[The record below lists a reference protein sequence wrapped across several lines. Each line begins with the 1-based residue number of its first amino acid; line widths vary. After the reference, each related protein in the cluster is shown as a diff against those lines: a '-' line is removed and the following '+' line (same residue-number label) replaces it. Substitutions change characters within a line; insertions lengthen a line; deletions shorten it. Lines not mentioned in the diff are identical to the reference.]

1 MPTNYPGG
9 VDQFNEPSQ
18 PESTALSQVGAQSN
32 PGRNHVE
39 HHRDLGDAVEALQ
52 AYAAQRTHDHSGSS
66 SDTTKGAKLKQA
78 NTHEQ
83 ADTDSGLTSIHHTL
97 GTGSYQAAPGDHTH
111 DYAGGSILNAP
122 YIRCTSATRPTSPT
136 SGLTIYET
144 DTNRMRVWN
153 DFGNGNRWNIL
164 PTATIPIVRLAQ
176 SSNQTI
182 SSSGTFIAWNE
193 EDEDNFGYFNPASNT
208 NIVVSEPGL
217 YHIEAALQW
226 SVNFLPEV
234 ATVVFCINGQETTL
248 RNSSLQARPGLLS
261 LLGVDIN
268 SDFSQTLAVSG
279 SLRVNIGDTVSMK
292 CRYGGSA
299 IGGIIQT
306 YFDLPSRVKSR
317 LEMHYV
323 GP

>member
-1 MPTNYPGG
+1 MATNYPGG
-9 VDQFNEPSQ
+9 VDQFDEPSQ
-18 PESTALSQVGAQSN
+18 PESTALSQVGAQAS

-39 HHRDLGDAVEALQ
+39 HHRDLGDAVQKLQ
-52 AYAAQRTHDHSGSS
+52 EYASQRSHDHSGST

-83 ADTDSGLTSIHHTL
+83 ADTDSAATALHHTL
-97 GTGSYQAAPGDHTH
+97 GTGAYQAAPGNHTH
-111 DYAGGSILNAP
+111 DYDSGSILNAP
-122 YIRCTSATRPTSPT
+122 YIRCTSATRPASPT

-153 DFGNGNRWNIL
+153 NFGNGDRWNIL

-176 SSNQTI
+176 SDNQTI
-182 SSSGTFIAWNE
+182 SASGTFLAWNE
-193 EDEDNFGYFNPASNT
+193 ETEDNFGYFNPANNT
-208 NIVVSEPGL
+208 VITVSEPGL
-217 YHIEAALQW
+217 YQIDAALQW

-234 ATVVFCINGQETTL
+234 ATVVLCVNGQETVL

-261 LLGVDIN
+261 LLGVTIN

-279 SLRVNIGDTVSMK
+279 KLRVNIGDTISMK

-299 IGGIIQT
+299 IGGAIQT
-306 YFDLPSRVKSR
+306 YFDLQSRVKSR